1 MNSIQKYV
9 LNSLFERNQITEEK
23 LAQALDSL
31 SNESAIGS
39 FLSILITGQEKLEE
53 REEFSPE
60 WNMRYHKQF
69 KIYWDPINFSSLKLI
84 SIIKKVFEIELRT
97 AKDIVDSSIKEEII
111 IPREISDSAICFFK
125 HKVKDIKDKLER
137 KGLRVEITTKLN

>member
-9 LNSLFERNQITEEK
+9 LNSLFERNQITEER

-31 SNESAIGS
+31 SNESAIDS

-53 REEFSPE
+53 LKEFSPE
-60 WNMRYHKQF
+60 WSIRYHKQF
-69 KIYWDPINFSSLKLI
+69 KIYWDPINFSKLKLI
-84 SIIKKVFEIELRT
+84 SIIKEVFEIELRT

-125 HKVKDIKDKLER
+125 HKVKDIKDKLES